1 MSAKEQLISIVD
13 TIGENEAHQ
22 VLQYVKDLLS
32 LKTRTWDDI
41 EEDDPTPDEVA
52 AFLEYRAA
60 R

>member
-13 TIGENEAHQ
+13 TIGESEANQ

-41 EEDDPTPDEVA
+41 EEDDPTSDEVA
-52 AFLEYRAA
+52 AFLEYRATK
-60 R
+60 